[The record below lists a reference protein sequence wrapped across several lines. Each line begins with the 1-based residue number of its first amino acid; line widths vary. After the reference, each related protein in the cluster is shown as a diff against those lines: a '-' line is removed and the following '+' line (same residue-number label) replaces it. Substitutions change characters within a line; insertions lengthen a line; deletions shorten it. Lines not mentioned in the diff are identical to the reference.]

1 MKKHYLIILLLFVA
15 WPYMAN
21 AQVGK
26 QFWFAAPE
34 MALHSKDMSL
44 RMYISAQDEG
54 AEVTISMPA
63 DADTTS
69 MKVHLAKNGFKE
81 IVLAPDYDTY
91 MEYFAAYHNKV
102 NTNALCITSDK
113 PISVYIQMTGVNSET
128 YTLKGENALGN
139 NFRLA
144 GQNKYG
150 NSNKSPRH
158 PTYRNAYSSA
168 QIIATE
174 DNTTITIAPNEL
186 LFGDKTIKKRKVVLN
201 RGEVYSFRADSKR
214 AESHISGTLI
224 SSDKPIVVNT
234 MDDSMSPYQQYFGE
248 DAVADQMVPSSM
260 LGTEYIAIGQG
271 LKWEGVCITDLKTG
285 KTEFVP
291 LKGKEAL
298 YIQRENPI
306 QVFQITGYLN
316 EAGGTQLPP
325 LNSGSNIAKY
335 KRLSDSEWCLF
346 HLLTRTS
353 NVGNIYLDDS
363 VIDPSLFKEVADAP
377 EWSYAILS
385 MTEMDKE
392 DVYTI
397 TSIGDK
403 FQLSV
408 IDASSDLETTDGR
421 PVPTS
426 CSFGYFSNYNALDP
440 IEEVSVPVFSSK
452 AINQFDTDYTY
463 TESIDDALDSDEEV
477 LFPISSSNDINQF
490 DTDNTYAESIDTII
504 PPVDTIIPP
513 VDTLVTN
520 DTIKNETEP
529 EEEQTIHH
537 RLLVYGEGAYSH
549 VPFGNSDFKWGL
561 GYGVGAGILYEYQKE
576 HFLLDVGVGFLWQ
589 DVEHKRTL
597 TTTGEVTDSQGTSYI
612 LQTQHNRSDRS
623 RLGYIEIPI
632 LVGATWDWFYM
643 LGGLKIGVPL
653 FGNTLCQTRVTDV
666 AEYDRFFVPL
676 DNMTNHA
683 LRIDVPFSQK
693 KERIDYKFDSRLSLE
708 FGVNLGSATI
718 HHVENDSILD
728 LDPIEIEEKEKESKS
743 NVECRLGVY
752 ADYGL
757 FWLPYSGTNLWLDNS
772 DLMQVENWNMSHPL
786 NSTINNKNWAQNFF
800 VGLKLTVMFSV
811 QRSPH
816 E

>member
-1 MKKHYLIILLLFVA
+1 MKKRYFILLLLFVA

-44 RMYISAQDEG
+44 LMYISAQDEE

-63 DADTTS
+63 DSDTTS
-69 MKVHLAKNGFKE
+69 LRVHLAKNGFEE

-91 MEYFAAYHNKV
+91 MEFFAAYHNEV
-102 NTNALCITSDK
+102 NTNALCITSDN

-128 YTLKGENALGN
+128 YTLKGENALGYS
-139 NFRLA
+139 FRLA

-150 NSNKSPRH
+150 NSDISPQH

-174 DNTTITIAPNEL
+174 DSTIVTIVPNQV
-186 LFGDKTIKKRKVVLN
+186 LFGDKTIKNREVVLN
-201 RGEVYSFRADSKR
+201 RGEVYSFRADDKR

-224 SSDKPIVVNT
+224 CSNKPIVVNT
-234 MDDSMSPYQQYFGE
+234 MDDSMSPYPQYFGE
-248 DAVADQMVPSSM
+248 DAVADQMVPSTM
-260 LGTEYIAIGQG
+260 LGSEYIAIGQG
-271 LKWEGVCITDLKTG
+271 LKWEGVCITDLNTG
-285 KTEFVP
+285 ETEFVP
-291 LKGKEAL
+291 MNGKEAL

-306 QVFQITGYLN
+306 QVFQITGFQN

-325 LNSGSNIAKY
+325 LNSGSNMVKY

-353 NVGNIYLDDS
+353 NTGNIYLDDR
-363 VIDPSLFKEVADAP
+363 VVDPTLFKEVADAP

-385 MTEMDKE
+385 MSERDKE
-392 DVYTI
+392 DVFTVI
-397 TSIGDK
+397 SIGDK

-408 IDASSDLETTDGR
+408 IDASSARKIDGR

-426 CSFGYFSNYNALDP
+426 CSMGYFSNYNAFAP
-440 IEEVSVPVFSSK
+440 IEEVSIPV
-452 AINQFDTDYTY
+452 
-463 TESIDDALDSDEEV
+463 
-477 LFPISSSNDINQF
+477 ISSSNDINQF
-490 DTDNTYAESIDTII
+490 DTDYTYTEDIDTLI
-504 PPVDTIIPP
+504 PPLDSIVPPLDTIVPP
-513 VDTLVTN
+513 LDTLITN

-529 EEEQTIHH
+529 EKKQTHHH

-576 HFLLDVGVGFLWQ
+576 HFLLNVGAGFLWQ
-589 DVEHKRTL
+589 DVEHQRTI
-597 TTTGEVTDSQGTSYI
+597 TTTGDFVDTQGTACI
-612 LQTQHNRSDRS
+612 VKTKQDRSDRS

-632 LVGATWDWFYM
+632 LVGGTWDWFYM

-653 FGNTLCQTRVTDV
+653 FGHTLCNTRVTDV
-666 AEYDRFFVPL
+666 AVYDRFFVPFN
-676 DNMTNHA
+676 NMSNHA
-683 LRIDVPFSQK
+683 LRIDVPFSQQ

-728 LDPIEIEEKEKESKS
+728 LDPIEIEEKESKS

-772 DLMQVENWNMSHPL
+772 DIMQVENWNMSHPL

-800 VGLKLTVMFSV
+800 VGLKLTVMFSL
-811 QRSPH
+811 QRSSR